1 MMYMFTNIMK
11 ERKRN
16 QKGAP
21 PRFEEA
27 KKQSVTLVQMCSFFF
42 SF

>member
-1 MMYMFTNIMK
+1 MYMFTNIMK

-27 KKQSVTLVQMCSFFF
+27 KKTVGYPRSNVFFF
-42 SF
+42 F